1 MAFLA
6 SACTDPKPVA
16 LAACQALPQLSTDAA
31 GIEGLR
37 PHLDPRELELL
48 EASAPTLGMQA
59 VGTEGLAKLRS
70 SVTCAVDQVDSAG
83 SGRWA
88 VKLTRSQPKVAAD
101 GSLGEPED
109 VSLDWQVVDGAEG
122 VYVES
127 GLRFAVT
134 KRESL
139 VEALEEKDYMRVAG
153 GWRGIVQSFP
163 DPVLTVDIAAAE
175 TLDKGW
181 TYRKKLVPVGAG
193 ALDAETL
200 ALQVQNTGEETVA
213 KAVIDLKFTHGGK
226 AETVQLVSGEMAPG
240 ATVELQG
247 TAKGPMSPDVGGFD
261 AEIVAVELAPAG

>member
-1 MAFLA
+1 MALLA
-6 SACTDPKPVA
+6 SACTDPEPVA

-48 EASAPTLGMQA
+48 EASAPTLGMEA
-59 VGTEGLAKLRS
+59 VGSEGLAQLRS
-70 SVTCAVDQVDSAG
+70 SLTCTVDQVDSAG

-88 VKLTRSQPKVAAD
+88 VKLTRSQPKVGPD
-101 GSLGEPED
+101 GSIGENQD
-109 VSLDWQVVDGAEG
+109 VALDWQVVDGKDG
-122 VYVES
+122 PYVES

-139 VEALEEKDYMRVAG
+139 AKALEEKDYMRVAG

-181 TYRKKLVPVGAG
+181 SYRKQIVPVGAG

-213 KAVIDLKFTHGGK
+213 KAVINLKFTHGGQE
-226 AETVQLVSGEMAPG
+226 ETVRLVSGEMAPG

-247 TAKGPMSPDVGGFD
+247 TSEGPMSPDVGGFD
-261 AEIVAVELAPAG
+261 AEVIAVELAPAG